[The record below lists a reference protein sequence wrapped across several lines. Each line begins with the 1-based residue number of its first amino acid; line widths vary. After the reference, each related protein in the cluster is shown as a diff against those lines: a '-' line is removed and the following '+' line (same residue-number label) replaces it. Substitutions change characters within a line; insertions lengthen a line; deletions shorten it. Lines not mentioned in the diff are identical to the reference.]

1 MHLKLQHKEKV
12 GGSGSKLNKI
22 FVDGSLRES
31 FLQSIEE
38 MQRNFNLITHQLG
51 AQVGITAY
59 VRSGPDTPPPPVRIN
74 LLFQVPPPPPNVRT
88 YLMDAPNRKQQTTK
102 QAKNQR

>member
-22 FVDGSLRES
+22 FVDGSLSES
-31 FLQSIEE
+31 FLQIIEE

-59 VRSGPDTPPPPVRIN
+59 VRSGPDTPPPLVRIN
-74 LLFQVPPPPPNVRT
+74 LLFQVPPPPLTCVRT
-88 YLMDAPNRKQQTTK
+88 LWMPPNANDPLLKGK
-102 QAKNQR
+102 E